1 MNVLHLKLLRNL
13 RQMRGMI
20 AAIALVVACGIM
32 TYVTMAGAYQSLI
45 ATQELY
51 YEHYRY
57 ADVFASL
64 KRAPETLA
72 RRIAEIPRVE
82 NVQTRLVFD
91 VTLDVPGL
99 EEPAVGRFIS
109 VPEQPARMLND
120 IFLRSGR
127 YIDPLRRNEVMVNE
141 AFAEANG
148 LQVGDRIAAILNGR
162 KETLT
167 IAGIALS
174 PEYIYALRGGTPLP
188 DNRRF
193 GILWMSRKAM
203 EPAFDMKSAFN
214 NVCLKISAGA
224 SEAEV
229 ISKLDAL
236 LQRYGG
242 LGAGGRDEQI
252 SHRFLMDEIAQDRV
266 TSIFIPTIFLAIAA
280 FLLHVV
286 LLRLVGTQR
295 SQIAILKA
303 FGYSN
308 TSIGLHY
315 LQLALAGV
323 LLGSLP
329 GILTGFWLAKK
340 LLVLYAEFFRFP
352 EFRFDFSL
360 DIVVIALL
368 SAGCAACF
376 GAMSAVRR
384 AVRLPP
390 AEAMRQEPPASF
402 HQGLLDRSGVQKF
415 LSPITR
421 MIARNMIRRPARTLL
436 SATGIGFAVAIV
448 LVGLFMYDS
457 MDYMLRM
464 EFEYR
469 QRENVTLYF
478 NNPISASVGYEIS
491 RLPGIL
497 QNQPFRTVPVR
508 LRFEHRTKK
517 LAVLGL
523 REGISLHRTLNQN
536 LQSVAIPSDGL
547 LITDKLGELLGVHPG
562 DQVTLEVL
570 EGKRVVRNVVIQG
583 TVDELIG
590 LSAYMNLDALNR
602 LMGEGS
608 AYSGTFLKADESE
621 LAHLYSSLKL
631 MPSVSGV
638 EVKDAM
644 IRSFNETLAR
654 SMGIT
659 VDLLLGFACVI
670 ALGMVYNGSRI
681 ALSERSNELASL
693 RVLGF
698 TQNEVA
704 KILLGEQAIL
714 TAVGIPVGLFI
725 GYAICWLMSKSLD
738 LEIYRFPVV
747 IESASYAS
755 AALIVCA
762 AALLSSAAVLNKL
775 KHMDLVAVLKER
787 E

>member
-13 RQMRGMI
+13 RQMRGMV

-45 ATQELY
+45 ATQQLY
-51 YEHYRY
+51 YERYQY
-57 ADVFASL
+57 ADIFASL
-64 KRAPETLA
+64 KRAPQILA
-72 RRIAEIPRVE
+72 RRISEIPGVE

-99 EEPAVGRFIS
+99 KEPAVGRIIS
-109 VPEQPARMLND
+109 VPEQRGRMLND

-127 YIDPLRRNEVMVNE
+127 YLDPLRRNEVMVGE
-141 AFAEANG
+141 AFAEANR
-148 LQVGDRIAAILNGR
+148 LRTGDKIGAILNGR
-162 KETLT
+162 KQTLT
-167 IAGIALS
+167 ITGIALS

-188 DNRRF
+188 DDRRF
-193 GILWMSRKAM
+193 GILWMNRKAM
-203 EPAFDMKSAFN
+203 EPAFDMTSAFN
-214 NVCLKISAGA
+214 NVCLKISPAI

-229 ISKLDAL
+229 ISKVDAL

-308 TSIGLHY
+308 IDVGLHY
-315 LQLALAGV
+315 LGLALAGV
-323 LLGSLP
+323 FLGSLP
-329 GILTGFWLAKK
+329 GIVTGFWLAKK
-340 LLVLYAEFFRFP
+340 LLILYTEFFRFP
-352 EFRFDFSL
+352 EFHFAISGN
-360 DIVVIALL
+360 IVMIALL
-368 SAGCAACF
+368 SAVSAACV
-376 GAMSAVRR
+376 GAVSAVRR
-384 AVRLPP
+384 AVQLPP

-402 HQGLLDRSGVQKF
+402 HQGLLDRTRVQKF

-421 MIARNMIRRPARTLL
+421 MIARNMIRRPARMLL
-436 SATGIGFAVAIV
+436 SVVGIGFAVAIV
-448 LVGLFMYDS
+448 LVGLFLYDS
-457 MDYMLRM
+457 LDYMLRM
-464 EFEYR
+464 EFDYK

-478 NNPISASVGYEIS
+478 NNPLQASVAYEIGH
-491 RLPGIL
+491 LPGVL
-497 QNQPFRTVPVR
+497 QNQPFRIVPVR
-508 LRFEHRTKK
+508 LRFEHRAKK
-517 LAVLGL
+517 LSILGL
-523 REGISLHRTLNQN
+523 SHDISLHRTVNQN
-536 LQSVAIPSDGL
+536 LQNVAIPGDGL
-547 LITDKLGELLGVHPG
+547 LITQKLAELLGAHPG
-562 DQVTLEVL
+562 DQVTAEVL
-570 EGKRVVRNVVIQG
+570 EGRRVIRSLTVQG
-583 TVDELIG
+583 TVDELFG
-590 LSAYMNLDALNR
+590 LSAYMDLNALNR
-602 LMGEGS
+602 VLEEGP
-608 AYSGTFLKADESE
+608 AYSGAFLKVDDSAQ
-621 LAHLYSSLKL
+621 AQLYSLLKL
-631 MPSVSGV
+631 MPAVAGV

-659 VDLLLGFACVI
+659 VDLLLVFACVI
-670 ALGMVYNGSRI
+670 AFGMVYNGSRI

-698 TQNEVA
+698 TQSEVA

-714 TAVGIPVGLFI
+714 TAAGIPVGLFI
-725 GYAICWLMSKSLD
+725 GYGICWLMSKGLD

-755 AALIVCA
+755 AALIVTVA
-762 AALLSSAAVLNKL
+762 AILSSAAVLKKL